1 MYSTLDGAKNLAKQ
15 LKRTLNAS
23 GLIFTKNANPPS
35 PAREVSRTGI
45 I

>member
-23 GLIFTKNANPPS
+23 GLIFSQNAKPRW
-35 PAREVSRTGI
+35 PARVVSRTGI